1 MHWCTKI
8 ITKLHFCMH
17 YAMLL
22 IKISSRKLY
31 FDKTSEDQLYY
42 IAVAREE
49 TIMEI
54 KSNYFDNVSFGF
66 AVLDDKLNVKY
77 LNKKL
82 STVLERTPTSLIGD
96 NIYNLI
102 SSLPDIS
109 LTENHISQYVTFD
122 NGQALLIDIVKI
134 NNGLHYL
141 FCQGHPKYDHILEQI
156 AITSKKRIINDKM
169 LDCLYDGCYITDG
182 AGETLYVND
191 SFLEMSGLKR
201 EEVLGKKVQG
211 MVEDKTLP
219 KSCTMKVLETGKPA
233 SMMMNYPKGRNC
245 LVTGAP
251 VYIDGKIERVI
262 CTSRDMTEL
271 IAMQYKLA
279 NVTSLT
285 ISLKHQLREF
295 EFQHGNKYV
304 SETRSKVMANI
315 FDKAIKVASLDT
327 PVLILGE
334 TGVGKDFLVRFMH
347 NVPENST
354 ERFLIKVNCGAI
366 PENLLESELFGY
378 EAGAFTGASKQGKA
392 GLFELA
398 NNGTLFLDEIGD
410 MPLPLQVKLLDV
422 IQDKSFYRLG
432 GTKMISAN
440 ARIIAATNLNLERLI
455 SEGKFRSDL
464 YYRLNVIKIA
474 IPPLRERKEDIIPL
488 AALFL
493 EEFNS
498 KYHKSCYFAPKLLN
512 FFMNYRWAGNIREM
526 KNTIERLVIMSD
538 KECIELDMIKEQII
552 DSYEYTNPYEREML
566 NKINGHQKD
575 DELRLEKGTLQE
587 QMEAYEALVIKK
599 RIEESPTLKKAARS
613 LGIDSSTLLRK
624 KYKYNIDTSVS

>member
-1 MHWCTKI
+1 MDVGTNC
-8 ITKLHFCMH
+8 
-17 YAMLL
+17 
-22 IKISSRKLY
+22 
-31 FDKTSEDQLYY
+31 FDD
-42 IAVAREE
+42 
-49 TIMEI
+49 
-54 KSNYFDNVSFGF
+54 VSFGF
-66 AVLDDKLNVKY
+66 AVLDEKLNVKY

-82 STVLERTPTSLIGD
+82 SAILERPPMSLSGESIF
-96 NIYNLI
+96 NLI
-102 SSLPDIS
+102 PSLPGIS
-109 LTENHISQYVTFD
+109 TTENQISRFVTLD
-122 NGQALLIDIVKI
+122 NGQALSVDIVKVDTDTR
-134 NNGLHYL
+134 YL
-141 FCQGHPKYDHILEQI
+141 FCQSYSKYDNILEQI
-156 AITSKKRIINDKM
+156 AITSKKRIINDRM

-182 AGETLYVND
+182 SGETLYVND

-201 EEVLGKKVQG
+201 EEVLGKKVQV

-233 SMMMNYPKGRNC
+233 SMMMNYPKGRSC

-285 ISLKHQLREF
+285 ISLKHQLREV
-295 EFQHGNKYV
+295 EFQHSNKYI

-315 FDKAIKVASLDT
+315 FDKAMKIASLDT

-334 TGVGKDFLVRFMH
+334 TGVGKDFLVRFLH
-347 NVPENST
+347 NVPESG
-354 ERFLIKVNCGAI
+354 EEHVLIKVNCGAI
-366 PENLLESELFGY
+366 PESLLESELFGY
-378 EAGAFTGASKQGKA
+378 EAGAFTGASKQGKV

-432 GTKMISAN
+432 GTKMISTS
-440 ARIIAATNLNLERLI
+440 ARIIAATNLNLEKLI
-455 SEGKFRSDL
+455 AEGKFRSDL

-488 AALFL
+488 AVSFL

-498 KYHKSCYFAPKLLN
+498 KYHKTCYFAPRLLN
-512 FFMNYRWAGNIREM
+512 FFMNYHWSGNIREM

-538 KECIELDMIKEQII
+538 RECIELDMIREQII
-552 DSYEYTNPYEREML
+552 DSYEYTNSYEREML
-566 NKINGHQKD
+566 DKINGNQKD
-575 DELRLEKGTLQE
+575 DGLRREKGTLKE
-587 QMEAYEALVIKK
+587 QLEAYEALVIRK
-599 RIEESPTLKKAARS
+599 RIEELPTLKEAARS

-624 KYKYNIDTSVS
+624 KYKYNIGAASKGENEQQSL